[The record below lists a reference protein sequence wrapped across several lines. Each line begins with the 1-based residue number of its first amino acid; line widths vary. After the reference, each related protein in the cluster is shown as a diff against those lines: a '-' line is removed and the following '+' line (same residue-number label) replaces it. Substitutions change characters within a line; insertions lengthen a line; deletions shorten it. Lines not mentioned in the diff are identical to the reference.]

1 MTSHRQTDSSPPEAA
16 GRGNRVVLGIACAFV
31 AIFLFAIYNALSKW
45 LTADYSPWQ
54 IMFFRG
60 AFGLV
65 PFAAYALLFSSRAAL
80 RSRQPKLQV
89 VRAALG
95 FSANLFFIYAYR
107 QMPLADA
114 IAIGYAAPIF
124 VVFLS
129 VPLLSEKVGLWRA
142 SAAFVGFTGV
152 LMIAQPGP
160 GIFTSGALY
169 AMAGTLCY
177 ALLLIVTRRVGSSD
191 SALCTVL
198 ISTGLYTLAAATLLP
213 SVWVTPNGQDL
224 ALLSAVGLVATTA
237 MLLFV
242 FAFRHAEAAV
252 LAPLDYVSM
261 LWAALFGFFVWGEIP
276 TAWAVAGM
284 ATIAGSGLVITARE
298 RLRRRSGQLP

>member
-1 MTSHRQTDSSPPEAA
+1 MTSESSSDSSASANRAA
-16 GRGNRVVLGIACAFV
+16 LGIACALG
-31 AIFLFAIYNALSKW
+31 AIFLFAVYNALGKW
-45 LTADYSPWQ
+45 LTTDYSPWQ

-60 AFGLV
+60 VFGLI
-65 PFAAYALLFSSRAAL
+65 PFATYALIVKGPGVL

-142 SAAFVGFTGV
+142 SAAFVGFGGV
-152 LMIAQPGP
+152 LMVAQPGP
-160 GIFTSGALY
+160 GLLSSGAPF

-177 ALLLIVTRRVGSSD
+177 ALLLIVTRRVGTSD

-198 ISTGLYTLAAATLLP
+198 ISTGLYTLAAAALMP
-213 SVWVTPNGQDL
+213 SLWVTPSLPDL
-224 ALLSAVGLVATTA
+224 GLLAAVGLVATTA
-237 MLLFV
+237 MLLFA
-242 FAFRHAEAAV
+242 FAFRHAEATV
-252 LAPLDYVSM
+252 LAPMDYVSM
-261 LWAALFGFFVWGEIP
+261 LWAAMFGYLIWGEIP
-276 TAWAVAGM
+276 SAWAIAGM
-284 ATIAGSGLVITARE
+284 VTIIGSGLVIMARE
-298 RLRRRSGQLP
+298 RLRRPPKTPA

>member
-1 MTSHRQTDSSPPEAA
+1 MTSNPRPDSSTRPAA
-16 GRGNRVVLGIACAFV
+16 GQQSRVALGIASALC
-31 AIFLFAIYNALSKW
+31 AIFLFAVYNALGKW

-60 AFGLV
+60 AVGLI
-65 PFAAYALLFSSRAAL
+65 PFAGYALIFKDWAAL

-107 QMPLADA
+107 EMPLADA

-142 SAAFVGFTGV
+142 SAAFVGFSGV
-152 LMIAQPGP
+152 LMIAQPGA
-160 GIFTSGALY
+160 GVFSSGALY
-169 AMAGTLCY
+169 ALAGTLCY
-177 ALLLIVTRRVGSSD
+177 ALLLIVTRRVGASD

-198 ISTGLYTLAAATLLP
+198 ISTGLYTLAAATLMP
-213 SVWVTPNGQDL
+213 SLWVTPSGQDL
-224 ALLSAVGLVATTA
+224 ALLAAVGLVSTTA
-237 MLLFV
+237 MLLFA

-252 LAPLDYVSM
+252 LAPLDYISM
-261 LWAALFGFFVWGEIP
+261 LWAALFGFLVWGDIP
-276 TAWAVAGM
+276 SAWAAAGM
-284 ATIAGSGLVITARE
+284 ATIAGSGLVIAARE
-298 RLRRRSGQLP
+298 RLRRGRET

>member
-1 MTSHRQTDSSPPEAA
+1 MPPPAARPDSNSTTAPASRLTA
-16 GRGNRVVLGIACAFV
+16 GILCACLAVL
-31 AIFLFAIYNALSKW
+31 LFAIYNALGKW
-45 LTADYSPWQ
+45 LAADYSPWQ

-60 AFGLV
+60 VFGLI
-65 PFAAYALLFSSRAAL
+65 PFGAYALIFSGPGVL
-80 RSRQPKLQV
+80 RSRQPKMQV
-89 VRAALG
+89 IRAILG

-142 SAAFVGFTGV
+142 SAAFVGFGGV
-152 LMIAQPGP
+152 LMIAQPGA
-160 GIFTSGALY
+160 GLLSSGALY

-198 ISTGLYTLAAATLLP
+198 ISTGLYTLAAAALMP
-213 SVWVTPNGQDL
+213 SLWVTPNLNDL
-224 ALLSAVGLVATTA
+224 ALLAAVGLVATTA
-237 MLLFV
+237 MLLFA

-252 LAPLDYVSM
+252 IAPFDYLSM
-261 LWAALFGFFVWGEIP
+261 LWAALLGYLVWGEIP
-276 TAWAVAGM
+276 SAWAAAGM
-284 ATIAGSGLVITARE
+284 VTIIGSGMVIMARE
-298 RLRRRSGQLP
+298 RLRRGRGLA

>member
-1 MTSHRQTDSSPPEAA
+1 MTSQPQSDSSQSEAA
-16 GRGNRVVLGIACAFV
+16 GRGNRVVLGIACALI
-31 AIFLFAIYNALSKW
+31 AIFLFAIYNTLSKW

-60 AFGLV
+60 AIGLL
-65 PFAAYALLFSSRAAL
+65 PFAAYALAVKGWAVLC
-80 RSRQPKLQV
+80 SRQPKLQV

-95 FSANLFFIYAYR
+95 FSARPSLICAR
-107 QMPLADA
+107 PQRPVAEAVAL
-114 IAIGYAAPIF
+114 GSAAPIF

-142 SAAFVGFTGV
+142 SAAFVGFSGV

-198 ISTGLYTLAAATLLP
+198 ISTGLYTLAAATLMP

-224 ALLSAVGLVATTA
+224 LLLAAVGLVATTA
-237 MLLFV
+237 ILLFA

-252 LAPLDYVSM
+252 LAPLDYISM
-261 LWAALFGFFVWGEIP
+261 LWAALFGFLVWGDIP
-276 TAWAVAGM
+276 SAWAVAGM

-298 RLRRRSGQLP
+298 RLRRRGREAP